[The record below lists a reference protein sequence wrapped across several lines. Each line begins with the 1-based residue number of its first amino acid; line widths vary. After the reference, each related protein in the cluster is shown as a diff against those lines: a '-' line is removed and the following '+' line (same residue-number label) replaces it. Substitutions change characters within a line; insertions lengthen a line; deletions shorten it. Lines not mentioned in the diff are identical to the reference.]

1 MNSIKPFKPATYLYL
16 FLIVGLLNACNSD
29 ARLFK
34 TAIENFELG
43 EYEWAIRD
51 VKPLADRNYR
61 SAETNYLVA
70 ESYRLSNRIQ
80 FAGPYYVIAKEK
92 GNEDP
97 LLSLHLAYSAKAN
110 GKYAETKKYL
120 QEFIASKPSS
130 REYAIKAEIE
140 LENLPSVEEYNK
152 NPSPVKI
159 QGLVGNTKQ
168 AEFGPIK
175 NGEELIL
182 TSSKKPLIY
191 KNNGLPYLGLYKAR
205 LKSPTEIEQVEVFS
219 PILVD
224 DNANEGTPTFSKD
237 GKTMVFARGNSGKS
251 KDPSPDVDLYISSQR
266 DGIWSVPE
274 RLPISDSLGWDGSPS
289 FSRDGK
295 SLYFSSNRRG
305 GKGGLDLYRAPMDNS
320 GRFGKPINLGSSINT
335 RGNELFPYV
344 SEDGKLFFS
353 SDGHPSLG
361 GLDIFV
367 ATRRDEEIQVEHL
380 GVPMNSS
387 GDDFG
392 LFLSETNQGY
402 FSSNRTGG
410 KGDDDI
416 YFFQSTSSEDRWWSN
431 ETTIKE
437 STEPAKVALYHL
449 RTQILNSRN
458 KPIANAKVGIKR
470 NGEIQPVLYSDAK
483 GFLPIIDLNPAD
495 QISFNASKEKF
506 LTKRS
511 EFLLDG
517 KEIPK
522 QLLKKELTDTTF
534 DHKITLGIAE
544 IGEELGAMFG
554 VNPIYYD
561 LDKAVIRAD
570 AALELD
576 KIVQVLQD
584 NPEISIELGSHTD
597 SRASTSYNLKL
608 SQRRADSAVKY
619 IIDHGISANRIKAKG
634 YGESQLINGCTD
646 GVDCS
651 EEAHQENRRTE
662 FKITDLND

>member
-1 MNSIKPFKPATYLYL
+1 MKIVKPFNSSVYLL
-16 FLIVGLLNACNSD
+16 ILASIFLLSGCNYD

-34 TAIENFELG
+34 KAKQNFELG
-43 EYEWAIRD
+43 EYEWTIRE
-51 VKPLADRNYR
+51 VKPLAQRYYR
-61 SAETNYLVA
+61 AAETNYYVA

-80 FAGPYYVIAKEK
+80 YATPFYLIAKEK
-92 GNEDP
+92 GYEDKNIN
-97 LLSLHLAYSAKAN
+97 LHLAYAAKAN
-110 GKYAETKKYL
+110 GKYADARKYL
-120 QEFIASKPSS
+120 KEFIDSKPS
-130 REYAIKAEIE
+130 RELVVKAEIE
-140 LENLPSVEEYNK
+140 LENLPAVEEYSK
-152 NPSPVKI
+152 KPSPVKI
-159 QGLVGNTKQ
+159 QGLVGNTNQ

-175 NGEELIL
+175 MGDDLIL

-191 KNNGLPYLGLYKAR
+191 KNNGLPFLGLYKAH
-205 LKSPTEIEQVEVFS
+205 LKTPGEIEKLELFS
-219 PILVD
+219 ANLLD
-224 DNANEGTPTFSKD
+224 ANANEGTPAFSKD
-237 GKTMVFARGNSGKS
+237 GNVMVFARGNSGKS
-251 KDPSPDVDLYISSQR
+251 KDPSPDVDLYISTKR
-266 DGIWSVPE
+266 DGNWSTPE
-274 RLPISDSLGWDGSPS
+274 RLAISDSIGWDGSPA

-295 SLYFSSNRRG
+295 TLYFASNRRG

-320 GRFGKPINLGSSINT
+320 GRFGRPINLGSTINT

-344 SEDGKLFFS
+344 SEDGKLYFS

-367 ATRRDEEIQVEHL
+367 ASRSGDEIQIEHL
-380 GVPMNSS
+380 GIPINSV

-392 LFLSETNQGY
+392 LFLSDVTQGY
-402 FSSNRTGG
+402 FSSNRVGG

-416 YFFQSTSSEDRWWSN
+416 YYFESTGSEDRWWSN
-431 ETTIKE
+431 EITISE
-437 STEPAKVALYHL
+437 SNEPAKVALYHL

-470 NGEIQPVLYSDAK
+470 NGEIQPVMYTDAK
-483 GFLPIIDLNPAD
+483 GYIDTIDLNPAD

-511 EFLLDG
+511 EFLMDG
-517 KEIPK
+517 REIPK

-534 DHKITLGIAE
+534 EHKIILGLAE
-544 IGEELGAMFG
+544 VGEELGALFD

-561 LDKAVIRAD
+561 LDKSNIRPD
-570 AALELD
+570 AAVELD
-576 KIVQVLQD
+576 KIVQVLKD
-584 NPEISIELGSHTD
+584 NPSISIELGSHTD
-597 SRASTSYNLKL
+597 ARASASYNLKL

-619 IIDHGISANRIKAKG
+619 IIEHGIEAARIKAKG
-634 YGESQLINGCTD
+634 YGETQLINGCSD

>member
-1 MNSIKPFKPATYLYL
+1 
-16 FLIVGLLNACNSD
+16 
-29 ARLFK
+29 
-34 TAIENFELG
+34 
-43 EYEWAIRD
+43 
-51 VKPLADRNYR
+51 
-61 SAETNYLVA
+61 
-70 ESYRLSNRIQ
+70 
-80 FAGPYYVIAKEK
+80 
-92 GNEDP
+92 
-97 LLSLHLAYSAKAN
+97 
-110 GKYAETKKYL
+110 
-120 QEFIASKPSS
+120 
-130 REYAIKAEIE
+130 
-140 LENLPSVEEYNK
+140 
-152 NPSPVKI
+152 
-159 QGLVGNTKQ
+159 
-168 AEFGPIK
+168 
-175 NGEELIL
+175 
-182 TSSKKPLIY
+182 
-191 KNNGLPYLGLYKAR
+191 
-205 LKSPTEIEQVEVFS
+205 
-219 PILVD
+219 
-224 DNANEGTPTFSKD
+224 
-237 GKTMVFARGNSGKS
+237 
-251 KDPSPDVDLYISSQR
+251 
-266 DGIWSVPE
+266 
-274 RLPISDSLGWDGSPS
+274 
-289 FSRDGK
+289 
-295 SLYFSSNRRG
+295 
-305 GKGGLDLYRAPMDNS
+305 
-320 GRFGKPINLGSSINT
+320 
-335 RGNELFPYV
+335 
-344 SEDGKLFFS
+344 
-353 SDGHPSLG
+353 
-361 GLDIFV
+361 
-367 ATRRDEEIQVEHL
+367 
-380 GVPMNSS
+380 MNSS
-387 GDDFG
+387 GDVFG
-392 LFLSETNQGY
+392 LFLSDTNQGY

-416 YFFQSTSSEDRWWSN
+416 YFFQSSNSEDRWWSN
-431 ETTIKE
+431 ETTMTE
-437 STEPAKVALYHL
+437 SAEPVKVALYHL

-470 NGEIQPVLYSDAK
+470 NGEVQDVLYSDAK

-561 LDKAVIRAD
+561 LDKAVIRPD

-597 SRASTSYNLKL
+597 SRASASYNQKL

>member
-1 MNSIKPFKPATYLYL
+1 MLS
-16 FLIVGLLNACNSD
+16 GCNYD

-34 TAIENFELG
+34 KAKQNFELG
-43 EYEWAIRD
+43 EYEWTIRE
-51 VKPLADRNYR
+51 VKPLAQRYYR
-61 SAETNYLVA
+61 AAETNYYVA

-80 FAGPYYVIAKEK
+80 YATPFYLIAKEK
-92 GNEDP
+92 GYEDKNIN
-97 LLSLHLAYSAKAN
+97 LHLAYAAKAN
-110 GKYAETKKYL
+110 GKYADARKYL
-120 QEFIASKPSS
+120 KEFIDSKPS
-130 REYAIKAEIE
+130 RELVVKAEIE
-140 LENLPSVEEYNK
+140 LENLPAVEEYSK
-152 NPSPVKI
+152 KPSPVKI
-159 QGLVGNTKQ
+159 QGLVGNTNQ

-175 NGEELIL
+175 MGDDLIL

-191 KNNGLPYLGLYKAR
+191 KNNGLPFLGLYKAH
-205 LKSPTEIEQVEVFS
+205 LKTPGEIEKLELFS
-219 PILVD
+219 ANLLD
-224 DNANEGTPTFSKD
+224 ANANEGTPAFSKD
-237 GKTMVFARGNSGKS
+237 GNVMVFARGNSGKS
-251 KDPSPDVDLYISSQR
+251 KDPSPDVDLYISTKR
-266 DGIWSVPE
+266 DGNWSTPE
-274 RLPISDSLGWDGSPS
+274 RLAISDSIGWDGSPA

-295 SLYFSSNRRG
+295 TLYFASNRRG

-320 GRFGKPINLGSSINT
+320 GRFGRPINLGSTINT

-344 SEDGKLFFS
+344 SEDGKLYFS

-367 ATRRDEEIQVEHL
+367 ASRSGDEIQIEHL
-380 GVPMNSS
+380 GIPINSV

-392 LFLSETNQGY
+392 LFLSDVTQGY
-402 FSSNRTGG
+402 FSSNRVGG

-416 YFFQSTSSEDRWWSN
+416 YYFESTGSEDRWWSN
-431 ETTIKE
+431 EITITE
-437 STEPAKVALYHL
+437 SNEPAKVALYHL

-470 NGEIQPVLYSDAK
+470 NGEIQPVMYTDAK
-483 GFLPIIDLNPAD
+483 GYLDTIDLNPAD

-511 EFLLDG
+511 EFLMDG
-517 KEIPK
+517 REIPK

-534 DHKITLGIAE
+534 EHKIILGLAE
-544 IGEELGAMFG
+544 VGEELGALFD

-561 LDKAVIRAD
+561 LDKSNIRPD
-570 AALELD
+570 AAVELD
-576 KIVQVLQD
+576 KIVQVLKD
-584 NPEISIELGSHTD
+584 NPSISIELGSHTD
-597 SRASTSYNLKL
+597 ARASASYNLKL

-619 IIDHGISANRIKAKG
+619 IIEHGIEAARIKAKG
-634 YGESQLINGCTD
+634 YGETQLINGCSD